1 MWPVKRRQLVAEY
14 RETVTRDGL
23 VAEFI
28 EQRQFLEV
36 FHGCYAVVKLIE

>member
-1 MWPVKRRQLVAEY
+1 MA
-14 RETVTRDGL
+14 RETETGSAESRERDGL

>member
-1 MWPVKRRQLVAEY
+1 MA
-14 RETVTRDGL
+14 RETETRCARKRDDGL